1 MDWWPSRQ
9 AAKSSGGKSFM
20 TLDYLL
26 SLLENKISSITYDD
40 FSFIIVKDVED
51 LIRFS
56 NNEITVFATTENISI
71 EIYMGKDKKR
81 TIGETTNL
89 DEQSISN
96 FINLLSKQCADSPI
110 NNDYTSL
117 PPGPFNYDHKNMIN
131 DELSI
136 DHESMIDHVEV
147 SINSAL
153 KAGASRVSGSF
164 TSSKSEILLKTS
176 NGTELTDKYNTNLLN
191 LRAFST
197 TNSSGHGL
205 SCSSSIRDIDS
216 ENAGI
221 KAGEYAKLSINP
233 KNCDIGKYDILFTPT
248 VAADIF
254 QHVGY
259 SASAFSVDAGTSF
272 LTNKINEKV
281 SSDKLSITDVGNPIN
296 GIYGRIFDNE
306 GMPTKSTTII
316 KNGFMKS
323 YLHNITTSNKYNVES
338 TGNAGI
344 IDPSCWNLDVSSGD
358 MTFDEQLSSIKN
370 GLLITNNWY
379 TRFQNQTLG
388 LYSTIPRDACFV
400 IKNGEISD
408 PIHNIRIS
416 DNLPRQ
422 LLNIESL
429 SKQREW
435 IKWWEVEIP
444 TLSPSVIINNVPIT
458 RSM

>member
-1 MDWWPSRQ
+1 
-9 AAKSSGGKSFM
+9 M
-20 TLDYLL
+20 TLNHIL
-26 SLLENKISSITYDD
+26 SLLESKISSINCDD
-40 FSFIIVKDVED
+40 FSFMVVKDVED

-56 NNEITVFATTENISI
+56 NNTITVFATTENICI
-71 EIYMGKDKKR
+71 EIYIGKDKKR
-81 TIGETTNL
+81 TIGEITNL

-96 FINLLSKQCADSPI
+96 FIHSLSKQCDDSSI

-117 PPGPFNYDHKNMIN
+117 PSGPFNYVHKNITD
-131 DELSI
+131 DEPSI
-136 DHESMIDHVEV
+136 SHESMIDHVEV

-176 NGTELTDKYNTNLLN
+176 TGAELTDKSNTHLLN

-197 TNSSGHGL
+197 TNSSGHSL

-221 KAGEYAKLSINP
+221 KAGEYAKSSINP
-233 KNCDIGKYDILFTPT
+233 KNCDIGKYDILFMPT

-259 SASAFSVDAGTSF
+259 SASAFSVDAGMSF
-272 LTNKINEKV
+272 LTDKINEKV
-281 SSDKLSITDVGNPIN
+281 SSDKLSITDVGNPID
-296 GIYGRIFDNE
+296 GICGRIFDDE

-316 KNGFMKS
+316 KNGLLKN

-344 IDPSCWNLDVSSGD
+344 IDPSCWNLDVSPGD
-358 MTFDEQLSSIKN
+358 VTFDEQLLSIQN

-379 TRFQNQTLG
+379 TRFQNQALG

-400 IKNGEISD
+400 IKNGEISN

-416 DNLPRQ
+416 DSLPRQ
-422 LLNIESL
+422 LLNIKSL

-435 IKWWEVEIP
+435 IKWWEVEVP